1 MADNNLNTGGSSVKH
16 IRLLKP
22 SSVLYL
28 FVGLLIFLVALA
40 IVLFFKNM
48 GMVFFISA
56 LIGVTPFILVKPLA
70 YMIAHKAESKGCRL
84 KSWFVPDVEREKNHY
99 GPLRANR
106 LFGHPI
112 GRKKW
117 F

>member
-1 MADNNLNTGGSSVKH
+1 MTEKNSNTEGLSEEY

-28 FVGLLIFLVALA
+28 FVGVLIFLVALV
-40 IVLFFKNM
+40 IVLFFENM
-48 GMVFFISA
+48 GMVFFITA

-70 YMIAHKAESKGCRL
+70 YMIARKAESKGCGL
-84 KSWFVPDVEREKNHY
+84 NSWFVPDVEREKLHY
-99 GPLRANR
+99 GPLRAHR